1 MTRPRLLLRAILLAT
16 GGAFMLWKAFDAS
29 REARSLA
36 DGDGLLLQRI
46 AIIEALVGVLALGAA
61 AFAAAA
67 LRPRRR
73 KRTLDLHEPVRRP

>member
-1 MTRPRLLLRAILLAT
+1 MTRPRLLLRAILLVV

-29 REARSLA
+29 RGARSLA
-36 DGDGLLLQRI
+36 DGDALLLQRI

-61 AFAAAA
+61 AFAVAA

-73 KRTLDLHEPVRRP
+73 KRTLDLEGPGRRP

>member
-29 REARSLA
+29 REGHSLA
-36 DGDGLLLQRI
+36 DGDALLLQRI